1 MLYRGSLHLVLVIW
15 LCMILKKPGHRPGMP
30 EPAGAYALWSGR
42 TKRWQGVGLFSPSWG
57 TCPHYHSHTDWNG
70 AGQFEYSWG
79 FVTVCTQYILFG
91 HQLHNHMNC
100 QLRGFIK
107 SQYTCIGFGA
117 FTLFTLSIL
126 FHIYSCPIHSSIPT
140 PFPLSISH
148 PLASLFPFSP
158 LSPSLLY
165 PTSLLAR
172 SLPLLLL
179 FPPSLFLPF
188 SLSLSPPPSFSG
200 HSVWESNAEIVRS
213 RRSRRR
219 WDWDTMIMTYTRHHP
234 LYATR

>member
-1 MLYRGSLHLVLVIW
+1 MHDFEKTRVCPSLQAPMHSGKCQWNLLLINKKMTGCWSLFPVLRYMPSLSFPHRLEWCWPIW
-15 LCMILKKPGHRPGMP
+15 IQ
-30 EPAGAYALWSGR
+30 WS
-42 TKRWQGVGLFSPSWG
+42 
-57 TCPHYHSHTDWNG
+57 
-70 AGQFEYSWG
+70 
-79 FVTVCTQYILFG
+79 FVTVCTQYILFS
-91 HQLHNHMNC
+91 HQLHNHMNR

-126 FHIYSCPIHSSIPT
+126 FHIYSCLIHSSTPT

-148 PLASLFPFSP
+148 QLASLFPFSS

-165 PTSLLAR
+165 PTSLLAH

-200 HSVWESNAEIVRS
+200 HSVWESSAEIVRS

-219 WDWDTMIMTYTRHHP
+219 WDWDTMIMTCIRHHP

>member
-1 MLYRGSLHLVLVIW
+1 MTGCWSLFPVLRYMPS
-15 LCMILKKPGHRPGMP
+15 LSFPHRLEWCWPV
-30 EPAGAYALWSGR
+30 WIR
-42 TKRWQGVGLFSPSWG
+42 
-57 TCPHYHSHTDWNG
+57 
-70 AGQFEYSWG
+70 WG

-107 SQYTCIGFGA
+107 SQYTCIGFGT

-126 FHIYSCPIHSSIPT
+126 FHIYSCPIHSSTPT

-165 PTSLLAR
+165 PTSL
-172 SLPLLLL
+172 PLLLL
-179 FPPSLFLPF
+179 FPPSLLLLLSSFPFLFP
-188 SLSLSPPPSFSG
+188 SLPLLSFSG
-200 HSVWESNAEIVRS
+200 HSVWESSAEIVRS
-213 RRSRRR
+213 RRSMRR